1 MVPKADG
8 YIIMGTTREDVG
20 FDDLPNIGSIASIL
34 NECIKLVPGMFE
46 ARLHKVWAGLRPAT
60 PDERP
65 IIGPVE
71 QCDGLVLALG
81 HYSSR
86 MLLSAV
92 SGKLVSDYIYSGV
105 NEDLKEL
112 NLSRF
117 H

>member
-8 YIIMGTTREDVG
+8 SIIMGTTREDVG

-71 QCDGLVLALG
+71 QCDGLVLALAPVYYLKG
-81 HYSSR
+81 ACKNDRSLLKWKIRSS
-86 MLLSAV
+86 
-92 SGKLVSDYIYSGV
+92 G
-105 NEDLKEL
+105 
-112 NLSRF
+112 
-117 H
+117 